1 MCGVRCQANFSKFI
15 TQETGGDDFQKTF
28 LFCVLSSQFSDY
40 HITKV
45 SLYYTHVCYNFSLC
59 LRN

>member
-15 TQETGGDDFQKTF
+15 TQETGADNDFQKTF
-28 LFCVLSSQFSDY
+28 LFCVLSSQFSDH

-45 SLYYTHVCYNFSLC
+45 SLYYTHVFYNFHSV
-59 LRN
+59 